1 MFVVELIVFLFIT
14 YVFIRPLHAAYLFT
28 RPPRVRVSFF
38 TPKTLG
44 VEYVDVTLTSS
55 DGVRLNGWYVP
66 SRNDAAVILL
76 HGHSGNRLGVVFPA
90 EALIKAGFGVLLFDL
105 RAHGSSGGRRFARA
119 EPAVADVLAAVA
131 YLSKRPD
138 VKPGRIGIFGISV
151 GGLLALQAAARTVA
165 IRAVASD
172 GASPAIYADV
182 PPPRSWLDRF
192 FRLPLQRYYMKAI
205 DWFARTQPLPA
216 NLDVIPRL
224 APRPLLF
231 ISAGR
236 GSERSMVRRYYEVAG
251 EPKVL
256 WEVANARHAGGWSAQ
271 PELYEHQIVTFFS
284 QALVS
289 QTAAEL
295 WPSPLRATGVGQG
308 EQPDVPATA
317 PPGYQVTGDATIS
330 MVWANVIALLLLPV
344 AFILFLLPFSLLWGS
359 RQQAV
364 TLDLLDV
371 VVMLVALLVG
381 IVAHELLHAVAFV
394 HIGKVGWS
402 AIKFG
407 FSWKGLAP
415 YAHCRRPL
423 TATAYRA
430 ATLLP
435 GLVLGVVP
443 GLLGIAL
450 GSWWLVLW
458 GTFMLIAAGGDL
470 AVWWAIRTVPADALV
485 LDHPTK
491 AGCQI
496 LKEYDS

>member
-1 MFVVELIVFLFIT
+1 MFVVELIVFLFII

-38 TPKTLG
+38 TPRTLG

-55 DGVRLNGWYVP
+55 DGVRLNGWYVS

-131 YLSKRPD
+131 YLSRRPD
-138 VKPGRIGIFGISV
+138 VKPGRIGIFGVSV

-165 IRAVASD
+165 IRAVATD

-192 FRLPLQRYYMKAI
+192 LRLPLQRYYMKAI
-205 DWFARTQPLPA
+205 DWFARAQPLPA
-216 NLDVIPRL
+216 NLDLIPRL

-231 ISAGR
+231 IAAGR
-236 GSERSMVRRYYEVAG
+236 GSERQMVRRYYEAAG
-251 EPKVL
+251 EPKAL

-271 PELYEHQIVTFFS
+271 PELYERQIVTFFN
-284 QALVS
+284 QTLVG
-289 QTAAEL
+289 QTAAGL
-295 WPSPLRATGVGQG
+295 SLSPIIAARVGER
-308 EQPDVPATA
+308 EQPEAPTTV
-317 PPGYQVTGDATIS
+317 PPGYQVAYDATIS
-330 MVWANVIALLLLPV
+330 MMWANVIALLLLPA
-344 AFILFLLPFSLLWGS
+344 AFILFLLPFLLLWGS
-359 RQQAV
+359 RQQV
-364 TLDLLDV
+364 VSLDLLNAMG
-371 VVMLVALLVG
+371 MLLALLLG
-381 IVAHELLHAVAFV
+381 IVAHELLHAIGFV
-394 HIGKVGWS
+394 WLGKVAWS
-402 AIKFG
+402 EVKFG

-423 TATAYRA
+423 PATAYRA

-435 GLVLGVVP
+435 GLVLGVLP
-443 GLLGIAL
+443 GLIGVAI

-458 GTFMLIAAGGDL
+458 GIFMLIAAGGDL
-470 AVWWAIRTVPADALV
+470 AVWWAIRSVPADALV

-491 AGCQI
+491 AGCHV
-496 LKEYDS
+496 LKEDLS